1 MSLLIQI
8 LTLQLGDHNEKNA
21 PNIENALEIYYFDVG
36 QGDSTLIKQK
46 DDYMLIDAGNNEDGK
61 KIVNYLKNNLHI
73 NDIDYLIGTHSH
85 EDHIGGIDDIIDSFE
100 INQLYLPH
108 ENKLEKKS
116 IQDVYKIAKEKN
128 LQITNPSIGSNFQ
141 LGDAKCEI
149 VFVDNNEP
157 EEKNNSSIVLKM
169 TYGTQTFLFSGD
181 AEYDVES
188 KLDVG
193 KINIYKAG
201 HHGSKSSSTADF
213 IKKID
218 PDYAII
224 SVGPNNDYNLPAP
237 RVTNRLDEVC
247 DKVYRTDLDGTIHL
261 ISDGNTTNF
270 ECLKDICLDG
280 NER

>member
-1 MSLLIQI
+1 MIQT
-8 LTLQLGDHNEKNA
+8 LTLLLGNHNEKNA
-21 PNIENALEIYYFDVG
+21 PNVESTLDIYYFDVG
-36 QGDSTLIKQK
+36 QGDSTLIKQD

-61 KIVNYLKNNLHI
+61 KIVDYLKNN
-73 NDIDYLIGTHSH
+73 
-85 EDHIGGIDDIIDSFE
+85 F
-100 INQLYLPH
+100 YLPH
-108 ENKLEKKS
+108 ENTLEKKS
-116 IQDVYKIAKEKN
+116 IQDVYNIAKEKN
-128 LQITNPSIGSNFQ
+128 LQITNPTIGSSFQ

-169 TYGTQTFLFSGD
+169 TFGNQTFLFSGD

-213 IKKID
+213 IKRID

-261 ISDGNTTNF
+261 VSDGNTTKF